1 MELLNSNYNDIYNYL
16 LSIVKL
22 NDIEYNKLVSIYG
35 EASVDFV
42 IESMILNDDNNLDK
56 FSYFIDKKLFDI
68 DFSSFSNLDIYLNE
82 IGLSKRLSR
91 EENRKYSNEAYEIV
105 NELKELF
112 KIVCDVEYVSQDGIL
127 YNSILDQ
134 VDFYLK
140 KCNDSDLYNKI
151 VSLRERYIIVRD
163 KLVSGNLRLVVSVL
177 KRYYVDSDSFN
188 DMIQNGNI
196 SLMRAVERY
205 NPNFNTTFGT
215 YAYYWI
221 KQSMRYS
228 SKNDISGCINVSY
241 NAIDDNNL
249 KLRAIN
255 VLINELGR
263 EPTKEEISSYMGI
276 SLERLAELDST
287 FMDVLSLYST
297 IPNYGLDGKST
308 LLIDTIEDRS
318 VNICDEVC
326 SKVGRIQLVDY
337 LRNNLPEKQVEILL
351 YRYGF
356 YGEEKTLREIGE
368 ILNMSKQAVD
378 LSKKRALARLGCLSR
393 TRTKEF
399 L

>member
-1 MELLNSNYNDIYNYL
+1 MEFLNDKYYDIYNYL
-16 LSIVKL
+16 LSIVEF
-22 NDIEYNKLVSIYG
+22 NEMEYNKLVSIYDDV
-35 EASVDFV
+35 SVDFV

-68 DFSSFSNLDIYLNE
+68 DFSSFSNLDIYLDE

-91 EENRKYSNEAYEIV
+91 EENRKYSYEAYEIV
-105 NELKELF
+105 NELKDLF
-112 KIVCDVEYVSQDGIL
+112 KKVCDIEYVSQDGIL

-134 VDFYLK
+134 IDFYLE
-140 KCNDSDLYNKI
+140 KCNDNDLYSKI
-151 VSLRERYIIVRD
+151 VSLREQYIIVRD
-163 KLVSGNLRLVVSVL
+163 LLVSGNLRLVVSVL
-177 KRYYVDSDSFN
+177 KRYYVDNDSFN
-188 DMIQNGNI
+188 DMIQNGNV

-228 SKNDISGCINVSY
+228 VKNDISGCVNISY
-241 NAIDDNNL
+241 KTIDDNNL

-255 VLINELGR
+255 ILTNELGR
-263 EPTKEEISSYMGI
+263 EPTKEEIMSYMGI
-276 SLERLAELDST
+276 SLERLTELDST
-287 FMDVLSLYST
+287 FMEVLSLYST
-297 IPNYGLDGKST
+297 IPNYGLDGKSA

-318 VNICDEVC
+318 INICDDVC
-326 SKVGRIQLVDY
+326 SKVGRMQLIYY
-337 LRNNLPEKQVEILL
+337 LRNNLSEKQVEILL
-351 YRYGF
+351 HRYGF
-356 YGEEKTLREIGE
+356 YGVEKTLREIGE

-378 LSKKRALARLGCLSR
+378 LSKKRALARLGCLSK